1 MRRAIL
7 FVSALVFSFLLNA
20 QLPSAVGSWKDYFS
34 YNSLKTLSET
44 NDGLVAASDIGLFY
58 YRTSDNS
65 VQSFTKVDGLS
76 STNIS
81 MLQFFPQTNSTYIG
95 YLDGNIDIIQSD
107 GSLDNIGDLFRS
119 TIIGDKTI
127 NGFQKINNQV
137 WALTSV
143 GILVLDPN
151 TNFVIDTYRFG
162 DNGSSI
168 DVQDI
173 ALIGD
178 TIFAATS
185 SGLFK
190 ANKNNSFLS
199 NFQNWT
205 KVLVS
210 GVSGQQFNEIE
221 TFGNKLYLNYN
232 SGAWPNDVMLES
244 ADQGLTFSIS
254 TLISGF
260 QCKALRAYDN
270 ELLVSDLFATSIF
283 DENLNRVNFSADFN
297 GDVLF
302 IEDAVFMNGT
312 IFQAT
317 QQNALVANTN
327 GQTQMIAPK
336 GPQSNEVWQVNYSN
350 NTLAVAAGGVN
361 QTHSSL
367 FNNNGFSILKKD
379 GTWYNQPFKGT
390 TFNGFA
396 DALSVAVDP
405 LNANHVFV
413 GTYGNGLMEFLNE
426 ELVTTFTNLNSPIE
440 DRPQI
445 PDATYPSYIE
455 FDNSGNLWVINS
467 FASRPVKILK
477 TDGTWLEFE
486 VDPSTGNRNLFTFSS
501 YEITSNNQVWITK
514 HREGITVLDLGDLST
529 IADDQTRY
537 LTSAFGNG
545 GLPSG
550 DVKCLVEDN
559 NGALWGG
566 SDKGLF
572 IYFNPLNIFTNTE
585 LNAQQIFIEQDG
597 NVQIVL
603 ETEQVNDIYVDG
615 GNRKWVAT
623 QNSGLFL
630 FSEDGEEQLAK
641 YTPENSP
648 ILSNAVLNL
657 SMNNETGEL
666 FVGTDKG
673 LQSIQTDA
681 KSPEFGEKLTLRI
694 FPNPVQKEYTEPVVI
709 EGFASETRFTVTD
722 ANGRLIFRG
731 STNGGRATWDYKN
744 QRGES
749 VGTGVYFV
757 FAQDDFGTQ
766 TRKGKFLLFR

>member
-1 MRRAIL
+1 MRRAL
-7 FVSALVFSFLLNA
+7 FFVSALVFSCLLKA
-20 QLPSAVGSWKDYFS
+20 QLPAAIGSWKDYFS

-44 NDGLVAASDIGLFY
+44 NDGLVAASDIGLFF

-65 VQSFTKVDGLS
+65 LQTFTKVDGLS

-81 MLQFFPQTNSTYIG
+81 MLQYFPQTNSTYVG
-95 YLDGNIDIIQSD
+95 YLDGNIDIIASD
-107 GSLDNIGDLFRS
+107 GSLSNIGDLFRS
-119 TIIGDKTI
+119 NIIGDKTI
-127 NGFQKINNQV
+127 NGFKRVNNQI

-151 TNFVIDTYRFG
+151 TNFVVDTYRFG
-162 DNGSSI
+162 ENGASI

-173 ALIGD
+173 AVLGD
-178 TIFAATS
+178 TVFAATS
-185 SGLFK
+185 SGLYK
-190 ANKNNSFLS
+190 ANKNNTFLS

-205 KVLVS
+205 NIQVP
-210 GVSGQQFNEIE
+210 GVSNQRFNAIE
-221 TFGNKLYLNYN
+221 NFNNKLYLNFN
-232 SGAWPNDVMLES
+232 SGVWPNDVMLES
-244 ADQGLTFSIS
+244 TDQGASFAIS
-254 TLISGF
+254 TLISGY
-260 QCKALRAYDN
+260 QCKALRAYDDV
-270 ELLVSDLFATSIF
+270 LLVSDLFATSVF
-283 DENLNRVNFSADFN
+283 DNSLARVNFAADFN
-297 GDVLF
+297 GSALF
-302 IEDAVFMNGT
+302 IEDAVFMNG
-312 IFQAT
+312 IIYQAT
-317 QQNALVANTN
+317 QQNAMVANN
-327 GQTQMIAPK
+327 AGQAQIIAPK
-336 GPQSNEVWQVNYSN
+336 GPQSNEVWGVNYSN
-350 NTLAVAAGGVN
+350 GSLAVAAGGVN

-367 FNNNGFSILKKD
+367 FNSNGFSILKKD
-379 GTWYNQPFKGT
+379 GTWFNQPFKTGV
-390 TFNGFA
+390 FNGFA

-405 LNANHVFV
+405 TNANHVFV
-413 GTYGNGLMEFLNE
+413 GTYGNGLLEFLDE
-426 ELVTTFTNLNSPIE
+426 ELVATYTNANSPIE

-445 PDATYPSYIE
+445 PDATYPAYVE

-486 VDPSTGNRNLFTFSS
+486 VDPGTGNRNLFTFSS

-514 HREGITVLDLGDLST
+514 HREGVTVLDLGDLST

-559 NGALWGG
+559 NGAIWGG

-572 IYFNPLNIFTNTE
+572 IYYNPLNIFSSNE

-630 FSEDGEEQLAK
+630 FSEDGEVQIAK
-641 YTPENSP
+641 YTPESSP

-681 KSPEFGEKLTLRI
+681 KNPEFGEKLTLRI
-694 FPNPVQKEYTEPVVI
+694 FPNPVQKDYAEPVVI
-709 EGFASETRFTVTD
+709 EGFAWETEFTVTD
-722 ANGRLIFRG
+722 ANGRLVFRG
-731 STNGGRATWDYKN
+731 TTNGGRATWDYKN
-744 QRGES
+744 LRGEA